1 MDKNYEV
8 AKNAELSDNDSRLS
22 LCKNM
27 HQNMSILPNDLKN
40 SVFCNFDFLK
50 NFLMF
55 STKNKVF
62 TTFFDFLD
70 NGYLLL
76 AMQYEMV
83 FEFWYVLKH
92 GEYFQPSRVC

>member
-1 MDKNYEV
+1 
-8 AKNAELSDNDSRLS
+8 
-22 LCKNM
+22 
-27 HQNMSILPNDLKN
+27 
-40 SVFCNFDFLK
+40 
-50 NFLMF
+50 MF

-83 FEFWYVLKH
+83 VEF
-92 GEYFQPSRVC
+92 